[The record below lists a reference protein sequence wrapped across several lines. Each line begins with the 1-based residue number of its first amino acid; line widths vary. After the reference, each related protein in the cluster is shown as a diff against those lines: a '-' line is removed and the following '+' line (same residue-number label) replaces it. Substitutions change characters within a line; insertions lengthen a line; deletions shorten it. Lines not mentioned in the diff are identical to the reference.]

1 MTTSNKVPTIDADG
15 HIMEPTDLWEK
26 YLEPKYRDRAL
37 RLKIDEHGVEYLEI
51 NGKISLATYGGLAQ
65 FGGNGRPE
73 VNAQLNMPGH
83 PTFGES
89 TLPGAVDPH
98 ERIKVMDADSI
109 DIAFLYPSLGIV
121 WEQECDDAEI
131 AAAYC
136 RAYNNWMF
144 DFCAPYPDRLKPIA
158 HISLLDVGEAVKE
171 ARRVAKLG
179 AKGTFLFAHPPW
191 LHGRPF
197 GHPDND
203 PYWAELQELNLPAG
217 IHVNLGVSYPG
228 DYMYPAGLAAS
239 YDIAPY
245 IHYLF
250 SLDVQ
255 IAFTNFIFEGVF
267 ERFPRLKILILES
280 GAGWLPS
287 WLDRLDHINEVVYP
301 NRFADRSLRPSEY
314 FQRQCW
320 ISMDPDDTTAPW
332 IASQLGADKI
342 LWASDY
348 PHDDAYPRSGRRA
361 QKEHQGPQSGRPD
374 QDPRR
379 QCDRGLRS
387 LMNGFG
393 SVPAK
398 G

>member
-203 PYWAELQELNLPAG
+203 PYWAELPRAQLASGDPRQPGRELSGRL
-217 IHVNLGVSYPG
+217 HV
-228 DYMYPAGLAAS
+228 
-239 YDIAPY
+239 
-245 IHYLF
+245 
-250 SLDVQ
+250 
-255 IAFTNFIFEGVF
+255 
-267 ERFPRLKILILES
+267 
-280 GAGWLPS
+280 PS
-287 WLDRLDHINEVVYP
+287 WVGRLLRHRTVH
-301 NRFADRSLRPSEY
+301 SLSVQP
-314 FQRQCW
+314 
-320 ISMDPDDTTAPW
+320 
-332 IASQLGADKI
+332 
-342 LWASDY
+342 
-348 PHDDAYPRSGRRA
+348 
-361 QKEHQGPQSGRPD
+361 GRPD
-374 QDPRR
+374 RFHQ
-379 QCDRGLRS
+379 LH
-387 LMNGFG
+387 F
-393 SVPAK
+393 
-398 G
+398 